1 MNKPQP
7 ISTDSL
13 YERRDELV
21 KQYEDLDDRLNTA
34 NHNLSSAKA
43 ALQQCRTEYVIE
55 PANEILAGKL
65 KLATTNYD
73 GLVALQTELIDQRK
87 EIGLAIDT
95 VKNRIQISE
104 AKTLSEHNSYI
115 SSKLPDKVLIL
126 EMDLLRALS
135 RYQVANKMKGGGH
148 SEPSITAGRLTNRFR
163 DAYLT
168 MMETAKGE
176 LVQEMCDE

>member
-13 YERRDELV
+13 YARRDELV
-21 KQYEDLDDRLNTA
+21 AEYESIDDRLNTVS
-34 NHNLSSAKA
+34 HNLSDAKS
-43 ALQQCRTEYVIE
+43 ALQQCRTEYTIS
-55 PANEILAGKL
+55 PGDDILAGKL

-73 GLVALQTELIDQRK
+73 GVMKLQTELLDQRK
-87 EIGLAIDT
+87 EFSLAIDT
-95 VKNRIQISE
+95 VKHRIQLAE

-126 EMDLLRALS
+126 EMDLLRALA
-135 RYQVANKMKGGGH
+135 RFQVANRMKGGGH
-148 SEPSITAGRLTNRFR
+148 SEPSIATGRLTTRFR

-168 MMETAKGE
+168 MMDTAKVE
-176 LVQEMCDE
+176 LVEEMTNG